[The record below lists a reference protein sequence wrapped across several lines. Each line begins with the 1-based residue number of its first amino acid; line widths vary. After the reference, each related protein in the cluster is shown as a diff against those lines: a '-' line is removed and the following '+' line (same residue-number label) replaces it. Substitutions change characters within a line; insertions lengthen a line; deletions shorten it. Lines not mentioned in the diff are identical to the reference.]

1 MVGKLGSKKQ
11 KRLDV
16 TLSSEISFSSSST
29 LFSEANKTEEIVKL
43 KEEDDDLRSGVRL
56 NDLHFPLC

>member
-16 TLSSEISFSSSST
+16 ILSFKISLSSSSS